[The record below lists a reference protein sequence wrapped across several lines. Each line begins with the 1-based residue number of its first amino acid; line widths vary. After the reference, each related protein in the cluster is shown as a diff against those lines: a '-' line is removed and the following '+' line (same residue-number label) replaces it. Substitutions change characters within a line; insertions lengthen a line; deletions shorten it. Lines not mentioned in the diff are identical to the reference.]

1 MTRTRPD
8 TKIGHLTGSILLL
21 LFEEF
26 EAFSAHGSS
35 HPSFLSPLLDRRGA
49 KKNDQRKWL

>member
-1 MTRTRPD
+1 MTRTHPD

-35 HPSFLSPLLDRRGA
+35 HPSFLSPLSDRRGA